1 MTNNTNHID
10 RLGRTISTPRDLSK
24 THKRVYIV
32 NTHFIDPKAA
42 GMTDEVTYVKNE
54 WQAKGMED
62 CDKQTGNTTTYYPAM
77 VTNETYDRIG

>member
-32 NTHFIDPKAA
+32 SVKSAA
-42 GMTDEVTYVKNE
+42 GDKDEVSYVKNE
-54 WQAKGMED
+54 WEAQGMKD
-62 CDKQTGNTTTYYPAM
+62 ADRQNGTTTTYYPAM